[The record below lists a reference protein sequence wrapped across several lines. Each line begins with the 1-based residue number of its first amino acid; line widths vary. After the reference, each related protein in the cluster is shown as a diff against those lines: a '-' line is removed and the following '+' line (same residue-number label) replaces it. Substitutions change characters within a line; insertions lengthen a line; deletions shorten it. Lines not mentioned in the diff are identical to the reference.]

1 MSTSHVGPQPKGV
14 SLRAEN
20 LVFSYGAKIVLDG
33 ASFTLDNNSR
43 SCLVGSNG
51 AGKSTL
57 LRILARELQ
66 PQGDQLIASNLCHT
80 VAHMPQVPG
89 SIGALD
95 IPLRQP

>member
-1 MSTSHVGPQPKGV
+1 MDSS
-14 SLRAEN
+14 R
-20 LVFSYGAKIVLDG
+20 
-33 ASFTLDNNSR
+33 R

-51 AGKSTL
+51 VGKSTL

-66 PQGDQLIASNLCHT
+66 PQGGQLIASNLCYT

-95 IPLRQP
+95 FPLRQPSQEAALAEAVC